1 MTREEKEKFIQETW
15 ESVNEPE
22 DVISLTALAGLSER
36 ELDRMVELY
45 KAFYNK

>member
-1 MTREEKEKFIQETW
+1 MSREEKEKFIRETW
-15 ESVNEPE
+15 DSVHKPE

-36 ELDRMVELY
+36 ELYRMVELY